1 MPVEVVTGPATEPV
15 TLQEAKDHLRVE
27 VSTDDTLIERLI
39 TDARE
44 WAERYTRRA
53 LVTQTWRLWLG
64 EFPDGDDGDEYLAMR
79 LPGGKVQSV
88 SSVKYTDTA
97 GTLQTL
103 DAAKYSLSSR
113 GPDAIAGLRPS
124 YGNTW
129 PATRDEPDSVQ
140 IEYVVG
146 YGAAAV
152 VPSQIK
158 QAILLHVG
166 WHYEHR
172 EPNTFGAIPAGA
184 FDQVRAA
191 LELKLVD
198 LRQFT
203 FG

>member
-1 MPVEVVTGPATEPV
+1 MPVEVVTGPVSEPV

-27 VSTDDTLIERLI
+27 VTTDDSLIGRLI

-53 LVTQTWRLWLG
+53 LVSQTWRLWAD
-64 EFPDGDDGDEYLAMR
+64 EFPDADDGDEYLTLE
-79 LPGGKVQSV
+79 LPGGKVASV
-88 SSVKYTDTA
+88 SSVKYTDA
-97 GTLQTL
+97 DGTVQTL
-103 DAAKYSLSSR
+103 SASAYQLSSK
-113 GPDAIAGLRPS
+113 GHDTIARLRPV
-124 YGNTW
+124 YGGAW
-129 PATRDEPDSVQ
+129 PAARDEPDAVQ
-140 IEYVVG
+140 VEYVVG
-146 YGAAAV
+146 YGAASD

-172 EPNTFGAIPAGA
+172 EPATLGAIPAGA

-198 LRQFT
+198 FRLFQF
-203 FG
+203 G

>member
-1 MPVEVVTGPATEPV
+1 MQVEVVTAPASEPV

-27 VSTDDTLIERLI
+27 VTTDDALIGRLI

-44 WAERYTRRA
+44 WAERYTRRG
-53 LVTQTWRLWLG
+53 LITQTWRLWLD
-64 EFPDGDDGDEYLAMR
+64 EFPDGDDADEYSTVM

-97 GTLQTL
+97 GAIQTL
-103 DAAKYSLSSR
+103 DPAGYTLSSR
-113 GPDAIAGLRPS
+113 GPDAIARLRPS

-129 PATRDEPDSVQ
+129 PATRDQADAVQ
-140 IEYVVG
+140 VEYVVG
-146 YGAAAV
+146 YGAAAA

-158 QAILLHVG
+158 QAVLLHVG